1 MLIAGLVALA
11 LMART
16 DSVQVAVTPGT
27 VLATSRGAQRILN
40 FDFLLTNP
48 TADTLT
54 LAEIELVVRDTAGH
68 FVLRRFVRAS
78 ALETVQP
85 ARVLLPNGSGAVF
98 NPFQTFDLDVSLGRL
113 EYVFHFSRSGSRDSV
128 FGSARVSP
136 STRLPRTVGRLPLA
150 GRVLV
155 DDGHDFYSHH
165 RRLDLLA
172 GFVRAAGVTRNFER
186 YALDL
191 LPVDSAGLRFRGE
204 GKRLEDWYAYGMP
217 LLAPAAGRV
226 VAVHRDQPDNS
237 APGVQDRFDPAAMAT
252 DPLALYGNYVVIEYA
267 PGEYGMLG
275 HMQPGSAT
283 VAPGDRVQAGQV
295 IGRAGSSGTS
305 LYPHVHYELRTD
317 PTLDADGL
325 PAYFSSVRRIRGTS
339 SRVESAWFADT
350 GDVLESLAR

>member
-11 LMART
+11 ALAPA
-16 DSVQVAVTPGT
+16 DSVRVVVTPET
-27 VLATSRGAQRILN
+27 VLATSRGGQQVLN

-48 TADTLT
+48 TGDTLT
-54 LAEIELVVRDTAGH
+54 LAEIELLVRDPAGR
-68 FVLRRFVRAS
+68 FVLRRFVRAA

-85 ARVLLPNGSGAVF
+85 ARALPPNGSGAVF
-98 NPFQTFDLDVSLGRL
+98 NPFQTFDADVPLGRL

-128 FGSARVSP
+128 FGATRVTP

-172 GFVRAAGVTRNFER
+172 GFVRAVGVTRNFER

-191 LPVDSAGLRFRGE
+191 LPVDSAGQRFRGD
-204 GKRLEDWYAYGMP
+204 GKRLEDWYAYGQP

-237 APGVQDRFDPAAMAT
+237 APGAEDRFDARAMAT
-252 DPLALYGNYVVIEYA
+252 DPLALYGNYIVIQYA
-267 PGEYGMLG
+267 EGEYGMLG

-325 PAYFSSVRRIRGTS
+325 PAYFTAVRRIRGTS

-350 GDVLESLAR
+350 GDVLESTVR